1 MDYMAQNALTN
12 CCLINLEDMLM
23 NGTVVNGVTIDP
35 QKRLLTATTVTTQII
50 AAVASSMYGGNT
62 ITLTHL
68 APFVR
73 MSRNIYAKEAEEIF
87 AFVEDKEEKKKHI
100 DDYVDRKLKKEIKDS
115 VQTFNFQLNSLATTN
130 GQSPF
135 TSVFMHVMEDPEYEV
150 ETAMLIEEFL
160 NQRIKGMKNEVGVY
174 VTQAF
179 PKLLFCLDE
188 YNATPDSK
196 YYWLTELAAKSTA
209 KRMNPDYISAK
220 VMREQKINKF
230 GDGDVYPCMGCRS
243 FLTPDRV
250 KGNPAKALNYVE
262 SKSKYYGRLTTP
274 NGATLNSV
282 NA

>member
-1 MDYMAQNALTN
+1 MDYMAQNSLTN

-73 MSRNIYAKEAEEIF
+73 MSRDIYLKEAEEIF
-87 AFVEDKEEKKKHI
+87 AFVEDAKEKDKRI
-100 DDYVDRKLKKEIKDS
+100 ASYVERKLKKEIKDS

-135 TSVFMHVMEDPEYEV
+135 TSVFMHVMEDPEYEI

-160 NQRIKGMKNEVGVY
+160 KQRITGMKNEVGVY

-179 PKLLFCLDE
+179 PKLLYCLDE
-188 YNATPDSK
+188 YNVTPDSK

-230 GDGDVYPCMGCRS
+230 GDGDVYPCI
-243 FLTPDRV
+243 
-250 KGNPAKALNYVE
+250 NYLCLSGVIQIE
-262 SKSKYYGRLTTP
+262 NSSKRTKPFAG
-274 NGATLNSV
+274 
-282 NA
+282 